1 MVFKVVSK
9 LPKLK
14 EDARNKK
21 KKKYRQL
28 MFLFEIIKPVSS

>member
-14 EDARNKK
+14 EDARNNKK
-21 KKKYRQL
+21 KKIQTAYV
-28 MFLFEIIKPVSS
+28 FI